1 MAEEIQEAVQI
12 IKVTYDGIEI
22 AMKIGSGGLA
32 AAQQVVDS
40 LVYLLNREKTLGKTS
55 MRKLLLRGGD
65 LQVFQFNE
73 EDLKLVEK
81 HFKKYGVLY
90 SVLPDLNKE
99 DGKKEI
105 LFPSEAVPRVNMV
118 LRKLVYGKIASYG
131 DYLNGNA
138 GKELTADEKELVK
151 APVLMNLFEK
161 TGTLATDKKEICAAD
176 VVQAFEVEKRE
187 AEKVLAQLEKAGVI
201 RKKED
206 AEDYVALVSTAFFK
220 NKMKDFHE
228 IAQRIQIAEKTQNAD
243 FLDITISDT
252 LIAGARE
259 DAVKTRVPGTWG
271 ESVRYL
277 WTART
282 DILEIHDGKTMLTF
296 LDPNKEYQLYDDKD
310 RVVEVKQGQELY
322 DRHYDEVS
330 AKVRE
335 RYEQMERQEK
345 ERSKPKERGQ
355 NKGTQRSRTPKRD
368 TRRR

>member
-12 IKVTYDGIEI
+12 IRVTYDGIEI
-22 AMKIGSGGLA
+22 AMKIGSGGLK
-32 AAQQVVDS
+32 AAQKAVDS
-40 LVYLLNREKTLGKTS
+40 LVYLLDREKTQGKTS

-73 EDLKLVEK
+73 EDLKKVEK
-81 HFKKYGVLY
+81 QLKKYGVLY
-90 SVLPDLNKE
+90 SVLPDVNKE

-118 LRKLVYGKIASYG
+118 IRKLVYGRIVTYG

-161 TGTLATDKKEICAAD
+161 IGALVTDKKEICVAE
-176 VVQAFEVEKRE
+176 VVQAFEIDQRE

-206 AEDYVALVSTAFFK
+206 SEDYVALVSKAFFE
-220 NKMKDFHE
+220 NKMETFHE
-228 IAQRIQIAEKTQNAD
+228 LAQQIKMAEKAQNAD
-243 FLDITISDT
+243 CLDITISDT
-252 LIAGARE
+252 MIVGARQ
-259 DAVKTRVPGTWG
+259 DAIKTRVPGTWG
-271 ESVRYL
+271 EHVRYL
-277 WTART
+277 WTPKT
-282 DILEIHDGKTMLTF
+282 DILEIHNGKTMLTY
-296 LDPNKEYQLYDDKD
+296 LDPNKEYKLYDENDK
-310 RVVEVKQGQELY
+310 VVEVKRGQELY

-345 ERSKPKERGQ
+345 ERSRPRERGQ
-355 NKGTQRSRTPKRD
+355 NKGTQRSRASKRD